1 VDEHSSKRLQ
11 TPILLYIGSSG
22 RSAFSVVGRH
32 FLLVL
37 RTGTY
42 WFIVNPKSGS
52 SADVESVRF
61 IRDYLRQ
68 RHQPMRLK
76 LTRSLAHAGELA
88 QEAIGAGA
96 AAVVVSGGDG
106 TVRTVAEAMA
116 GSAIPIL
123 ILPAGTENLLA
134 QELGIDGSR
143 KTSLKMLENGTVRKL
158 DLGRA
163 NERYFMAIAGVGF
176 DAQVVRRINQ
186 FRSGHITHSDYIWP
200 ICRTFWEYGFPH
212 LRVEADGE
220 LICDE
225 PSLVFVGNI
234 TRYAV
239 GLPIHPYADCSDGL
253 LDITIYRYRRRRE
266 LLLHSLRTVLHQA
279 DRSRQ
284 VSRHTCKEVTIS
296 CPEADVPVQLDG
308 DPGPTLPL
316 SIQIVP
322 AAARVLTPPP
332 PPGRAYHPPVRFYH
346 LRHCLCG

>member
-1 VDEHSSKRLQ
+1 M
-11 TPILLYIGSSG
+11 
-22 RSAFSVVGRH
+22 
-32 FLLVL
+32 VL

-52 SADVESVRF
+52 SADAESVRF
-61 IRDYLRQ
+61 VRDYLRQ
-68 RHQPMRLK
+68 RHQPMRLEI
-76 LTRSLAHAGELA
+76 TRSLAHAGELA
-88 QEAIGAGA
+88 VSAIGAGA

-116 GSAIPIL
+116 GSEIPIL
-123 ILPAGTENLLA
+123 IVPAGTENLLA

-143 KTSLKMLENGTVRKL
+143 KTSLKMLENGMVRKL

-163 NERYFMAIAGVGF
+163 NDRHFMAIAGIGF

-186 FRSGHITHSDYIWP
+186 FRHGHITHSDYIWP

-266 LLLHSLRTVLHQA
+266 LLLHSLRTVARQA

-284 VSRHTCKEVTIS
+284 VSRHTCRELTITS
-296 CPEADVPVQLDG
+296 PQADVPVQLDG
-308 DPGPTLPL
+308 DPGPALPL
-316 SIQIVP
+316 TIRIVP
-322 AAARVLTPPP
+322 AAARVLTPPAP
-332 PPGRAYHPPVRFYH
+332 TGREYHPPVRFYH
-346 LRHCLCG
+346 LRCWLSR

>member
-1 VDEHSSKRLQ
+1 L
-11 TPILLYIGSSG
+11 
-22 RSAFSVVGRH
+22 
-32 FLLVL
+32 
-37 RTGTY
+37 
-42 WFIVNPKSGS
+42 NPKSGS
-52 SADVESVRF
+52 SVDASSVRTV
-61 IRDYLRQ
+61 RDYLRD
-68 RHQPMRLK
+68 RHQPMRLQ
-76 LTRSLAHAGELA
+76 LTRSLEHAGDLA
-88 QEAIGAGA
+88 REAIAAGA

-116 GSAIPIL
+116 GSEIPIL
-123 ILPAGTENLLA
+123 VVPSGTENLLA

-143 KTSLKMLENGTVRKL
+143 KTSLKMLEEGTVRKL

-163 NERYFMAIAGVGF
+163 NDRYFMAIVGVGF

-239 GLPIHPYADCSDGL
+239 GLPIHPYADCSNGV

-266 LLLHSLRTVLHQA
+266 LLLHSVRTVLRQA
-279 DRSRQ
+279 ERSSQ
-284 VSRHTCKEVTIS
+284 MSRHTCKEVTIRS
-296 CPEADVPVQLDG
+296 PQADVPVQLDG
-308 DPGPTLPL
+308 DPGPGLPL
-316 SIQIVP
+316 SIRVVP
-322 AAARVLTPPP
+322 AAARVLTPPAP
-332 PPGRAYHPPVRFYH
+332 EGLAYHPPVRFYH
-346 LRHCLCG
+346 LRQWLNR